1 MTNRHQFQPARVS
14 FEALAARGLVAA
26 GLRLRLSVELSAER
40 GAAQFALPS
49 PTAGQLLPLSSV
61 IR

>member
-1 MTNRHQFQPARVS
+1 MTNRHPFQPVRAS

-26 GLRLRLSVELSAER
+26 GLRLRLSRELAADL
-40 GAAQFALPS
+40 GAAHFALLPG
-49 PTAGQLLPLSSV
+49 PAGQLLSLSSV